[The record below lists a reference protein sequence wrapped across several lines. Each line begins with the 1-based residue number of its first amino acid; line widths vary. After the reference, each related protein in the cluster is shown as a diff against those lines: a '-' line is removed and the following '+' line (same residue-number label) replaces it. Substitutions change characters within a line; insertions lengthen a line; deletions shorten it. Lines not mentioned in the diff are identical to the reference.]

1 MPVPRS
7 VTDSF
12 RTDDSAAGDAPPA
25 FSFAHACHGNGKAV
39 GAVRMLMK
47 VCDAVGRRHAGTAAL
62 MLSPVCK
69 TKSLLSN
76 TRAPQPQ
83 LPSQRLIL
91 GLAGGCVR
99 VALLQRRPFESLL
112 QPRHQVPTALVQR
125 HTRHAHT

>member
-1 MPVPRS
+1 MAVPRS

-12 RTDDSAAGDAPPA
+12 RTNDSAAGDAPSA
-25 FSFAHACHGNGKAV
+25 FPLPMRVMARGEAV

-76 TRAPQPQ
+76 THAPQPLPQ
-83 LPSQRLIL
+83 LPLTPSD
-91 GLAGGCVR
+91 
-99 VALLQRRPFESLL
+99 P
-112 QPRHQVPTALVQR
+112 
-125 HTRHAHT
+125 HA